1 MLKIITLMDYIIISR
16 FPGTDV
22 FDGNRQYCLCYSNF
36 APSETLPIFAFL
48 SFRKC
53 TFLNT
58 VFIVAL

>member
-1 MLKIITLMDYIIISR
+1 MLKCITFMDYIIISR

-48 SFRKC
+48 SFRNVH
-53 TFLNT
+53 F
-58 VFIVAL
+58 